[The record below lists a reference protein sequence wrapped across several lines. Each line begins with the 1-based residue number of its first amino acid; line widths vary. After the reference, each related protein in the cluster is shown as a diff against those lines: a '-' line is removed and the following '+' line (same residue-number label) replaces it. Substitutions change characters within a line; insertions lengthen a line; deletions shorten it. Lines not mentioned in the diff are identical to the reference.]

1 MSTMIETPQGPVDQ
15 IDLLVVGAGFGG
27 IAMADRLLRE
37 GRGTD
42 FLVLE
47 AAGEVGGT
55 WRDNTYPG
63 CACDVPTALYS
74 LSRHAHPGWEHAF
87 GRQPEIFS
95 YLKSVADRIGLRDRL
110 VTSCEV
116 SGATWDAET
125 SLWTVD
131 TSKGQIQA
139 RHLIAATGALSAPSI
154 PKLPGLETFEGEI
167 FHSARWRD
175 DIALDGKRV
184 AVVGTGAS
192 AVQFVPEI
200 AGVAKHVTVFQ
211 RTPGWVLPRLDR
223 SIGEGRRRWYSRI
236 PLLQRIVRGRIYLG
250 RELYV
255 IVFTRAQFLLRFF
268 EWFARFYLFLTVR
281 DRKMR
286 KALTP
291 DFSIG
296 CKRILLTSRWLPALS
311 RPDVTLVAD
320 AASSATPTG
329 LVAGA
334 GTEIPVDVI
343 IFGTGFQPSEPP
355 ISRLITGADGRTLA
369 QHWKGSPRA
378 HNGVT
383 VAGFPNLF
391 LLYGPNTNLG
401 HSSIVYMLESQA
413 EHVTRLIELAERA
426 RHQTI
431 EVREDV
437 QAAYTDR
444 MDREL
449 SQTVWNEGGC
459 SSWYIDASGR
469 NSLQWPTFTFRYRKQ
484 LRNVDPSD
492 FVVG

>member
-1 MSTMIETPQGPVDQ
+1 MIETPRGRVDR
-15 IDLLVVGAGFGG
+15 IDILVVGAGFGG
-27 IAMADRLLRE
+27 IAMADRLIRE
-37 GRGTD
+37 KRGKD
-42 FLVLE
+42 FLALE
-47 AAGEVGGT
+47 AADEVGGT

-95 YLKSVADRIGLRDRL
+95 YLRGVADRIGLRERL

-116 SGATWDAET
+116 TGASWDAEK
-125 SLWTVD
+125 SVWTVE
-131 TSKGQIQA
+131 TSKGQIEA

-154 PKLPGLETFEGEI
+154 PELPGLDTFRGDI

-175 DIALDGKRV
+175 DIPLEGRRV

-200 AGVAKHVTVFQ
+200 AGVAEHVTVFQ

-223 SIGEGRRRWYSRI
+223 SIGESRQKVYARWPI
-236 PLLQRIVRGRIYLG
+236 LQKLVRGRNYLG

-268 EWFARFYLFLTVR
+268 EWFARFYLFVTVR
-281 DRKMR
+281 DRATR
-286 KALTP
+286 AALTP

-296 CKRILLTSRWLPALS
+296 CKRILLTSKWLPTLT
-311 RPDVTLVAD
+311 RKDVTLVAD
-320 AASSATPTG
+320 AASSVTPTG
-329 LVAGA
+329 LVAGN
-334 GTEIPVDVI
+334 GTEIAADVI

-355 ISRLITGADGRTLA
+355 ISRVIRGADGSTLA
-369 QHWKGSPRA
+369 EHWDGSPRA

-383 VAGFPNLF
+383 VAHFPNLY
-391 LLYGPNTNLG
+391 LMYGPNTNLG

-413 EHVTRLIELAERA
+413 EHVSRLIGLAERA
-426 RHQTI
+426 RENTI
-431 EVREDV
+431 EVRPEV
-437 QAAYTDR
+437 QSAYADR

-449 SQTVWNEGGC
+449 AETVWNEGGC
-459 SSWYIDASGR
+459 SSWYFDSSGR

-484 LRNVDPSD
+484 LRDIDQSD
-492 FVVG
+492 YVVS

>member
-1 MSTMIETPQGPVDQ
+1 MIETPHGPVDR

-27 IAMADRLLRE
+27 IAMADRLMRE
-37 GRGTD
+37 GRGKD

-47 AAGEVGGT
+47 AAEEVGGT

-74 LSRHAHPGWEHAF
+74 LSRHAHPGWEHSF
-87 GRQPEIFS
+87 GRQPEIFA
-95 YLKSVADRIGLRDRL
+95 YLKSVADRIGLRERL

-116 SGATWDAET
+116 TSANWDPEA
-125 SLWTVD
+125 SLWTVE
-131 TSKGQIQA
+131 TSKGQIRA

-154 PKLPGLETFEGEI
+154 PKLPGLESFEGEI

-175 DIALDGKRV
+175 DIPLEGKRV

-200 AGVAKHVTVFQ
+200 AGIAEHVTVFQ

-223 SIGEGRRRWYSRI
+223 SISEGRRRWYTRI

-268 EWFARFYLFLTVR
+268 EWFAHFYLFLKVR

-296 CKRILLTSRWLPALS
+296 CKRILLTSKWLPALT

-320 AASSATPTG
+320 AAASATPGG
-329 LVAGA
+329 LVAGD

-343 IFGTGFQPSEPP
+343 IFGTGFQPTEPP
-355 ISRLITGADGRTLA
+355 TSRVITGADGHTLA
-369 QHWKGSPRA
+369 EHWKGSPRA
-378 HNGVT
+378 YNGVT

-413 EHVTRLIELAERA
+413 EHVTRLIELSERA
-426 RHQTI
+426 RHNTI

-437 QAAYTDR
+437 QAEYADR

-449 SQTVWNEGGC
+449 AKTVWNEGGC
-459 SSWYIDASGR
+459 SSWYFDSSGR

-484 LRNVDPSD
+484 LRDLDPSA

>member
-1 MSTMIETPQGPVDQ
+1 MIDTPRGPVDQ
-15 IDLLVVGAGFGG
+15 IDLLVLGAGFGG

-37 GRGTD
+37 GRGRD

-47 AAGEVGGT
+47 RADEVGGT

-74 LSRHAHPGWEHAF
+74 LSGHAYPGWSHSF

-95 YLKSVADRIGLRDRL
+95 YLRSVADRIGLRERL

-116 SGATWDAET
+116 TSAAWDPEA
-125 SLWTVD
+125 SLWVVD
-131 TSKGQIQA
+131 TSKGQIRA
-139 RHLIAATGALSAPSI
+139 RYVVAATGALSAPSV
-154 PKLPGLETFEGEI
+154 PDLPGLEDFRGEV
-167 FHSARWRD
+167 FHSARWRH
-175 DIALDGKRV
+175 DIQLEGKRV

-200 AGVAKHVTVFQ
+200 APVTEHLTVFQ

-223 SIGEGRRRWYSRI
+223 SISDTRRRWYSKI

-255 IVFTRAQFLLRFF
+255 VVFTRAQFLLRFY
-268 EWFARFYLFLTVR
+268 ELFARFYLFLHIR
-281 DRKMR
+281 DRKTR

-296 CKRILLTSRWLPALS
+296 CKRILLTSKWLPALA
-311 RPDVTLVAD
+311 RPDVTLIPD
-320 AASSATPTG
+320 AAASVTPTG
-329 LVAGA
+329 LVARD
-334 GTEIPVDVI
+334 GTEVPADVI
-343 IFGTGFQPSEPP
+343 IFGTGFQPTEPP
-355 ISRLITGADGRTLA
+355 IARVVRGADGRTLA
-369 QHWKGSPRA
+369 EHWAGSPRA
-378 HNGVT
+378 YNGVS

-413 EHVTRLIELAERA
+413 EHVLALLELADRA

-431 EVREDV
+431 EVRE
-437 QAAYTDR
+437 QAQREYADR

-449 SQTVWNEGGC
+449 AGTVWNQGGC
-459 SSWYIDASGR
+459 SSWYFDASGR
-469 NSLQWPTFTFRYRKQ
+469 NSLQWPTFTFRYREQ
-484 LRNVDPSD
+484 LRDLEPSD
-492 FVVG
+492 YVVG